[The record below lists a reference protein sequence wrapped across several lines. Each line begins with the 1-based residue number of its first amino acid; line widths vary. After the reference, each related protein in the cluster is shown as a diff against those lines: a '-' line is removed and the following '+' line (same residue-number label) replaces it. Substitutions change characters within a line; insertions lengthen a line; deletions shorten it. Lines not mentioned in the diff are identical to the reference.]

1 MTEIMQETD
10 CDAVDMFCGGGG
22 TSTALVRVMKKRG
35 YNWRLWAINHD
46 PVAIATHK
54 ANHPKAIHLQ
64 EEMDNLDPRKVVPGG
79 RLKIAVASAECRYHS
94 NAAGGAP
101 INDQSRAT
109 AWHILR
115 WAEALY
121 IDNILIE
128 NVPEFRQWG
137 PLDKNGKRIKSKK
150 GEIYLSFI
158 DQLRSL
164 GYIVEDRVVCCA
176 DYGDATTRRRLFIMC
191 RKEKPIQWPEPS
203 YAAPALVRDLF
214 GERKPW
220 RAARE
225 ILDLEDKGKLLSQ
238 RKRQL
243 AANTMR
249 RIIRGFFKTNGL
261 PFVLGQ
267 QSQAAARSVDSPLPT
282 IATAGGQHLGLATP
296 FLTVYHG
303 EKKDEV
309 RTASIDEPMPTIDT
323 SNRYGLVQPYI
334 VATNH
339 GNDDSRT
346 YSIEKPFPTITT
358 VDAWSL
364 VSPYVVKYYG
374 TGGATKIDEPLD
386 TITTKDRFGLVTPL
400 MLQDEE
406 GTVFLVDFYFRM
418 LKPSELAAA
427 TSFPRDYKF
436 EGNRG
441 KQVWQIGNAVPG
453 LTAEALISEL
463 I

>member
-1 MTEIMQETD
+1 MNTRRLHTAMKRGRRPQDGYRMAGRFVPGEDSPDIRDRSQVGHYQYDDTGKRMTEFTQETD

-46 PVAIATHK
+46 PVAIAIHK

-64 EEMDNLDPRKVVPGG
+64 EEMDNLDPRKVVPAG

-109 AWHILR
+109 AWHVLR
-115 WAEALY
+115 WAEALW

-137 PLDKNGKRIKSKK
+137 PLDKNGKRIKKRK

-158 DQLRSL
+158 EQLRSL
-164 GYIVEDRVVCCA
+164 GYIVEDRVLCCA

-191 RKEKPIQWPEPS
+191 RREKPIRWPEPS
-203 YAAPALVRDLF
+203 HAAPSLTKDLF
-214 GERKPW
+214 GERQPW
-220 RAARE
+220 RPARE
-225 ILDLEDKGKLLSQ
+225 ILDLDDKGQLLSQ

-267 QSQAAARSVDSPLPT
+267 QSQAS
-282 IATAGGQHLGLATP
+282 
-296 FLTVYHG
+296 
-303 EKKDEV
+303 
-309 RTASIDEPMPTIDT
+309 AS
-323 SNRYGLVQPYI
+323 
-334 VATNH
+334 
-339 GNDDSRT
+339 

-374 TGGATKIDEPLD
+374 TGGSTCIDEPLD

-400 MLQDEE
+400 MIQDED
-406 GTVFLVDFYFRM
+406 GTTYLVDFYFRM

-427 TSFPRDYKF
+427 TSFPREYKF
-436 EGNRG
+436 EGTRE
-441 KQVWQIGNAVPG
+441 KVVWQIGNAVPCR
-453 LTAEALISEL
+453 TAEALISEL

>member
-1 MTEIMQETD
+1 MTELSLQPADRCE
-10 CDAVDMFCGGGG
+10 AVDMFCGGGG

-35 YNWRLWAINHD
+35 YDWSLTAINHD
-46 PVAIATHK
+46 PVAIATHR

-64 EEMDNLDPRKVVPGG
+64 ENMDNLDPRKVIPGG
-79 RLKIAVASAECRYHS
+79 YLKIAVASAECRFHS

-109 AWHILR
+109 AWHVLR
-115 WAEALY
+115 WAEALS

-137 PLDKNGKRIKSKK
+137 PLDKNKKRIKRLK
-150 GEIYLSFI
+150 GQIYLSFM

-164 GYIVEDRVVCCA
+164 GYIVEDRVICCA

-191 RKEKPIQWPEPS
+191 RKEKPVHWPDPTH
-203 YAAPALVRDLF
+203 AAPNVAHDLF
-214 GERKPW
+214 GERRPW

-225 ILDLEDKGKLLSQ
+225 ILDLEDKGYLLSE
-238 RKRQL
+238 RKKPL
-243 AANTMR
+243 AINTMK
-249 RIIRGFFKTNGL
+249 RIIKGFFKTNGL

-267 QSQAAARSVDSPLPT
+267 QSQAAARSVDAPLPT
-282 IATAGGQHLGLATP
+282 IATAGAISLVQPFLVKFNRNADGLSIDEPLPTITAGGQHLGLA
-296 FLTVYHG
+296 
-303 EKKDEV
+303 
-309 RTASIDEPMPTIDT
+309 
-323 SNRYGLVQPYI
+323 QPYI

-339 GNDDSRT
+339 GDDDSRS

-358 VDAWSL
+358 VDAWAM
-364 VSPYVVKYYG
+364 VNPYVVKYYG
-374 TGGATKIDEPLD
+374 TGGTSKIDEPLD

-400 MLQDEE
+400 MLEGED
-406 GTVFLVDFYFRM
+406 GTVHLVDFYFRM

-427 TSFPRDYKF
+427 TSFPPEYEFK
-436 EGNRG
+436 GNRG
-441 KQVWQIGNAVPG
+441 KVVWQIGNAVPG

>member
-1 MTEIMQETD
+1 MTEFLQETD

-79 RLKIAVASAECRYHS
+79 RLKIAVASAECRFHS
-94 NAAGGAP
+94 NAAGGVP

-137 PLDKNGKRIKSKK
+137 PLDKNKKRIKKLR
-150 GEIYLSFI
+150 GQTYLSFL

-164 GYIVEDRVVCCA
+164 GYIVEDRVICCA

-191 RKEKPIQWPEPS
+191 RKENSIQWPEPTH
-203 YAAPALVRDLF
+203 AAPHVAKDLF
-214 GERKPW
+214 GERLPW
-220 RAARE
+220 RSARE
-225 ILDLEDKGKLLSQ
+225 ILDLDDKGQLLSN
-238 RKRQL
+238 RKKPL
-243 AANTMR
+243 AENTMK
-249 RIIRGFFKTNGL
+249 RIIKGFFKVNGL

-267 QSQAAARSVDSPLPT
+267 QSQAVARSVDSPLPT
-282 IATAGGQHLGLATP
+282 IATAGAI
-296 FLTVYHG
+296 
-303 EKKDEV
+303 
-309 RTASIDEPMPTIDT
+309 S
-323 SNRYGLVQPYI
+323 LVQPYI

-339 GNDDSRT
+339 GNGR
-346 YSIEKPFPTITT
+346 PITT
-358 VDAWSL
+358 VDAWAM

-374 TGGATKIDEPLD
+374 TGGATKVDEPLD

-400 MLQDEE
+400 ILEGED
-406 GTVFLVDFYFRM
+406 GTVYLVDFYFRM
-418 LKPSELAAA
+418 LKPSELSAA
-427 TSFPRDYKF
+427 TSFPPDYEFK
-436 EGNRG
+436 GNRG

-453 LTAEALISEL
+453 RTAEALIQEL